1 MRWLRD
7 TTAESQDAFK
17 AGIAELENN
26 KRSMLPVQLYAEIDT
41 LARSCLSAFAE
52 KMRVREAIDAATE
65 KLQTFIELEATQASQ
80 TYTKK
85 ATIEQRDVQN
95 IVHRAVV
102 RMKNEVDSEVS
113 IYNEDSRCC
122 GSLCAVTTVLCELA
136 GVACICHY
144 HDDDDD
150 DDSYDKDDD

>member
-17 AGIAELENN
+17 AGIVELENE
-26 KRSMLPVQLYAEIDT
+26 KRSMLPVQLNAEIDT

-52 KMRVREAIDAATE
+52 KMRVGEAIDAATE

-85 ATIEQRDVQN
+85 ATIEQRDVQD
-95 IVHRAVV
+95 IVHGAVV
-102 RMKNEVDSEVS
+102 RMKSEVDSEVG
-113 IYNEDSRCC
+113 IYNEDPRCC

-150 DDSYDKDDD
+150 ENKNDD

>member
-7 TTAESQDAFK
+7 TTSESQDAFK

-26 KRSMLPVQLYAEIDT
+26 KRSMLPVQLNAEIDA
-41 LARSCLSAFAE
+41 LSRSCLSAFKE
-52 KMRVREAIDAATE
+52 KMRVREAIDAASE
-65 KLQTFIELEATQASQ
+65 KLQTFIKLEATRASL

-85 ATIEQRDVQN
+85 ATIEQRDVQD

-113 IYNEDSRCC
+113 IYHEDSRCC

-144 HDDDDD
+144 HDDDHDD
-150 DDSYDKDDD
+150 DENKNDD

>member
-26 KRSMLPVQLYAEIDT
+26 KGSVLPVQDILNAEIDA
-41 LARSCLSAFAE
+41 LSRSCLSAFKE
-52 KMRVREAIDAATE
+52 KMRVGEAIDAATE

-80 TYTKK
+80 SYIKK
-85 ATIEQRDVQN
+85 ATIEQRDVQD

-102 RMKNEVDSEVS
+102 RTKSEVDSEVS
-113 IYNEDSRCC
+113 IYNEDPRCC

-144 HDDDDD
+144 HDDD
-150 DDSYDKDDD
+150 SNDKDDD

>member
-7 TTAESQDAFK
+7 CTAESQDAFK

-26 KRSMLPVQLYAEIDT
+26 KGSVLPVQDILNAEIDA
-41 LARSCLSAFAE
+41 LSRSCLSAFKE
-52 KMRVREAIDAATE
+52 KMRVGEAIDAATE

-85 ATIEQRDVQN
+85 ATIEQRDVQD

-150 DDSYDKDDD
+150 DDDDDD

>member
-26 KRSMLPVQLYAEIDT
+26 KRSMLPVQLNAEIDT
-41 LARSCLSAFAE
+41 LARLCLSAFAE
-52 KMRVREAIDAATE
+52 KMRVGEAIDAATE

-85 ATIEQRDVQN
+85 ATTEQRDVQD

-102 RMKNEVDSEVS
+102 RMKREVDSEVS
-113 IYNEDSRCC
+113 IYNEDSR
-122 GSLCAVTTVLCELA
+122 SLCAVTTVLCELA

-144 HDDDDD
+144 HDDDH
-150 DDSYDKDDD
+150 DKDEDKNDD

>member
-7 TTAESQDAFK
+7 TTAELQDAFK
-17 AGIAELENN
+17 AGIAELDNE
-26 KRSMLPVQLYAEIDT
+26 KRSMMTVQFNAEIDT

-52 KMRVREAIDAATE
+52 KMRVRDAIDAATE
-65 KLQTFIELEATQASQ
+65 KLQIFIKLEATQASQ

-85 ATIEQRDVQN
+85 ATIEQRDVQD

-102 RMKNEVDSEVS
+102 RMKNEVDSEVN
-113 IYNEDSRCC
+113 IYNEDPRCC
-122 GSLCAVTTVLCELA
+122 DSLCAVTTVLCELA

-144 HDDDDD
+144 HDDDHDNHDD
-150 DDSYDKDDD
+150 DD